1 MSRATLPNWLMPL
14 AHKNQFI
21 FNPSPRDFTVEE
33 VPLYAFSGEG
43 EHLVLKIRKKEL
55 TTWEMLDILS
65 THLGIRRRDIG
76 YAGLKD
82 KHAMTIQYISLMA
95 IHESKLEAFSHPQI
109 KILDRIRHTNKIRIG
124 HLKGNRFHLRFKK
137 VLGVQK
143 EMLDS
148 VLAWIKHNGVPNY
161 FGYQRFGMHG
171 DNWQE
176 GQKILSGELKI
187 RDRKSRE
194 FLISAYQSYLFNQWL
209 SKRIE
214 ICRLLEEFTENE
226 VEQIMQLPGGILQQT
241 KRQKGFFKI
250 LQGDLLMHY
259 PYGRVF
265 YAENPL
271 EESFRFDERDL
282 SPTGLIPGK
291 KVKLALEPAR
301 EIEQPFDQEIHQS
314 GSRRYAWVFP
324 TEIERRYIPEK
335 AHYEL
340 AFFLPKGAYAT
351 TVVEVLKGY
360 RQIP

>member
-33 VPLYAFSGEG
+33 VPLYDFSGEG

-82 KHAMTIQYISLMA
+82 KHAMTIQYISIMA
-95 IHESKLEAFSHPQI
+95 IHESKLEDFSHPQI
-109 KILDRIRHTNKIRIG
+109 KILDRVRHANKIRIG

-148 VLAWIKHNGVPNY
+148 VLAWVKRNGVPNY

-176 GQKILSGELKI
+176 GQKILSGELKM
-187 RDRKSRE
+187 RDRKNRE
-194 FLISAYQSYLFNQWL
+194 FLISAYQSYLFNHWL

-214 ICRLLEEFTENE
+214 ICRLLEEFTESE
-226 VEQIMQLPGGILQQT
+226 AEQVMQLPSGTLQHT
-241 KRQKGFFKI
+241 KKQKGFFKI
-250 LQGDLLMHY
+250 LEGDVLMHY

-265 YAENPL
+265 YAEDPMV
-271 EESFRFDERDL
+271 ESERFDERDL

-291 KVKLALEPAR
+291 KAKLAEGAAR
-301 EIEQPFDQEIHQS
+301 EIERLFDEEMRES
-314 GSRRYAWVFP
+314 GSRRYAWIFP
-324 TEIERRYIPEK
+324 THIQSKHIPEK

-340 AFFLPKGAYAT
+340 EFFLPKGCYAT
-351 TVVEVLKGY
+351 NVVELLRGY
-360 RQIP
+360 REA